1 MESADPVLPHLIR
14 LLRGLY
20 SETGGFLDRQ
30 DESQIWYNRGY
41 ANGRVAAIRE
51 LGYGESLPGGLDFD
65 LDPAAPDLIAQQSLN
80 PWGRAYAHGAGK
92 GHDETYQVLEA
103 A

>member
-14 LLRGLY
+14 LLRGLCV
-20 SETGGFLDRQ
+20 ETGGLLDRQ

-51 LGYGESLPGGLDFD
+51 LGYGRSLPGDLDFN
-65 LDPAAPDLIAQQSLN
+65 LDSVALNLIAQQSLT
-80 PWGRAYAHGAGK
+80 PWGRAYAHGAEK

>member
-14 LLRGLY
+14 LLRGLCV
-20 SETGGFLDRQ
+20 ETGGLLDRQ

-51 LGYGESLPGGLDFD
+51 LGYGKSLPGDLDCD
-65 LDPAAPDLIAQQSLN
+65 LDPVAWDLIAQQSLT

-92 GHDETYQVLEA
+92 GHDETCQVLEA